1 MKKQSSIIFGL
12 LALVGA
18 NVGMTRA
25 QPLDVPPL
33 YATPAKSQI
42 EMQRAE
48 ASAQIMAFATETLR
62 SQLSPEEFARWP
74 TALRDAL
81 PYWLEYQPFENWSP
95 QLQQFAL
102 GKFQDLA
109 SDPKVETFAPA
120 AKNKAAIRDWL
131 QEKAPLEN
139 ARLRFYL
146 TLRLGLTVRD
156 EKNIRVLDISEQV
169 PVSLGDKGWEAFEI
183 VKSGRLAN
191 SLLSEQKAELFAN
204 NMRLPFAR
212 LSDEQRQILDEI
224 FDAKRPRL
232 GDKSLDQF
240 PNREI
245 VIDFQFS
252 ALSQRLTAGKFADG
266 KDKKE
271 DFEVQIARPFDYLA
285 DEFR

>member
-1 MKKQSSIIFGL
+1 MKKQSSILFGL
-12 LALVGA
+12 LILGSA
-18 NVGMTRA
+18 NVGMTQA
-25 QPLDVPPL
+25 QPLDLPPL
-33 YATPAKSQI
+33 YSTPAKSQA

-48 ASAQIMAFATETLR
+48 ANAQIMAFATETLR
-62 SQLSPEEFARWP
+62 SQLPPEEFARWP
-74 TALRDAL
+74 LSLRDTL

-95 QLQQFAL
+95 ELQQFAL
-102 GKFQDLA
+102 GKFQALA
-109 SDPKVETFAPA
+109 DDTKVETFAPA

-139 ARLRFYL
+139 ARLRFFL
-146 TLRLGLTVRD
+146 NLRLGLKVKD
-156 EKNIRVLDISEQV
+156 QEGVLLLDTSQQV
-169 PVSLGDKGWEAFEI
+169 PVSLSDKGWEAFEI
-183 VKSGRLAN
+183 VKSGRLVN
-191 SLLSEQKAELFAN
+191 SLSPEQKAALFAN

-212 LSDEQRQILDEI
+212 LSEAQRQILDEI

-245 VIDFQFS
+245 VIDFQFH

-271 DFEVQIARPFDYLA
+271 DFEVQIARPFDYFA